1 MMTKKLNI
9 KVFSDGAVLE
19 TMLKDLQT
27 GLVTGFT
34 TNPSLMKKAGISS
47 YIGFAKEV
55 LAKIT
60 DYPVSFEVFADDLA
74 SVEKE
79 AEKIASLGDNVY
91 VKIPV
96 TTSTGESTCPLIQ
109 KLSAKGIK
117 LNVTAIFTIEQTQA
131 VVDHLTAGVPAI
143 VSVFA
148 GRIADGVPAI
158 VSVFAGR
165 IADTG
170 VDPMPIM
177 EEALRICRQKEGV
190 ELLWASPRETYNI
203 YQADQLGVD
212 IITCTTDLI
221 AKLPLQGKD
230 LEDYS
235 LETVQMF
242 LKDSTSLGFK
252 ILEDAKH

>member
-1 MMTKKLNI
+1 MTKKLNV

-74 SVEKE
+74 SMEKE

-148 GRIADGVPAI
+148 GRIAD
-158 VSVFAGR
+158 
-165 IADTG
+165 TG

-177 EEALRICRQKEGV
+177 EEALRICRQKEGI

-252 ILEDAKH
+252 ILEDDNH

>member
-1 MMTKKLNI
+1 MTKKLNV

-74 SVEKE
+74 SMEKE

-143 VSVFA
+143 VSVF
-148 GRIADGVPAI
+148 V
-158 VSVFAGR
+158 GR

-252 ILEDAKH
+252 ILEDDNQ

>member
-74 SVEKE
+74 SMEKE

-131 VVDHLTAGVPAI
+131 VVDHLTA
-143 VSVFA
+143 
-148 GRIADGVPAI
+148 GVPAI

-252 ILEDAKH
+252 ILEDANQ

>member
-1 MMTKKLNI
+1 MMTKKLNV

-74 SVEKE
+74 SMEKE

-96 TTSTGESTCPLIQ
+96 TTSTGESTCPVIQ

-131 VVDHLTAGVPAI
+131 VVDHLTA
-143 VSVFA
+143 
-148 GRIADGVPAI
+148 GVPAI

-221 AKLPLQGKD
+221 AKLPLQGKH
-230 LEDYS
+230 LKDYS

-252 ILEDAKH
+252 ILEDANH

>member
-1 MMTKKLNI
+1 MTKKLNV

-34 TNPSLMKKAGISS
+34 TNPSLMKKADISS

-74 SVEKE
+74 SMEKE

-131 VVDHLTAGVPAI
+131 VVDHLTA
-143 VSVFA
+143 
-148 GRIADGVPAI
+148 GVPAI

-252 ILEDAKH
+252 F

>member
-1 MMTKKLNI
+1 MTKKLNV

-34 TNPSLMKKAGISS
+34 TNPSLMKKAVISS

-74 SVEKE
+74 SMEKE

-131 VVDHLTAGVPAI
+131 VVDHLTA
-143 VSVFA
+143 
-148 GRIADGVPAI
+148 GVPAI

-252 ILEDAKH
+252 ILEDDNQ

>member
-1 MMTKKLNI
+1 MTKKLNV

-74 SVEKE
+74 SMEKE

-143 VSVFA
+143 VSA
-148 GRIADGVPAI
+148 
-158 VSVFAGR
+158 FAGR

-252 ILEDAKH
+252 VLEDANQ

>member
-1 MMTKKLNI
+1 MTKKLNI

-74 SVEKE
+74 SMEKE

-148 GRIADGVPAI
+148 GRIAD
-158 VSVFAGR
+158 
-165 IADTG
+165 TG

-221 AKLPLQGKD
+221 AKLSLQGKD

-252 ILEDAKH
+252 ILEDANQ

>member
-1 MMTKKLNI
+1 
-9 KVFSDGAVLE
+9 
-19 TMLKDLQT
+19 MLKDLQT

-148 GRIADGVPAI
+148 GRIAD
-158 VSVFAGR
+158 
-165 IADTG
+165 TG

>member
-1 MMTKKLNI
+1 MTKKLNV

-74 SVEKE
+74 SMEKE

-148 GRIADGVPAI
+148 GRIAD
-158 VSVFAGR
+158 
-165 IADTG
+165 TG

-177 EEALRICRQKEGV
+177 EEALRICRQKEEV

-235 LETVQMF
+235 LEAVQMF
-242 LKDSTSLGFK
+242 LKDSTSLG
-252 ILEDAKH
+252 

>member
-1 MMTKKLNI
+1 MMTKKLNV

-60 DYPVSFEVFADDLA
+60 DYQVSFEVFADDLA
-74 SVEKE
+74 SMEKE

-148 GRIADGVPAI
+148 GRIAD
-158 VSVFAGR
+158 
-165 IADTG
+165 TG

-190 ELLWASPRETYNI
+190 ELLWASPREIYNI

-252 ILEDAKH
+252 ILEDDNH

>member
-1 MMTKKLNI
+1 MTKKLNV

-74 SVEKE
+74 SMEKE

-109 KLSAKGIK
+109 KLSAKSIK

-131 VVDHLTAGVPAI
+131 VVDHLTA
-143 VSVFA
+143 
-148 GRIADGVPAI
+148 GVPAI

-230 LEDYS
+230 LKDYS

-252 ILEDAKH
+252 ILEDDNH

>member
-1 MMTKKLNI
+1 MMTKKLNV

-74 SVEKE
+74 SMEKE

-148 GRIADGVPAI
+148 GRI
-158 VSVFAGR
+158 AGR

>member
-1 MMTKKLNI
+1 MMTKKLNV

-74 SVEKE
+74 SMEKE
-79 AEKIASLGDNVY
+79 AEKIASLGDNIY

-96 TTSTGESTCPLIQ
+96 TTSTGESTCSVIQ

-148 GRIADGVPAI
+148 GRIAD
-158 VSVFAGR
+158 
-165 IADTG
+165 TG

-177 EEALRICRQKEGV
+177 EEALRICLQKEGV

-252 ILEDAKH
+252 ILEDDNH

>member
-1 MMTKKLNI
+1 MTKKLNV

-74 SVEKE
+74 SMEKE

-131 VVDHLTAGVPAI
+131 VVDHLTA
-143 VSVFA
+143 
-148 GRIADGVPAI
+148 GVPAI

-252 ILEDAKH
+252 ILEDDNQ

>member
-1 MMTKKLNI
+1 
-9 KVFSDGAVLE
+9 
-19 TMLKDLQT
+19 MLKDLQT

-74 SVEKE
+74 SMEKE

-117 LNVTAIFTIEQTQA
+117 LNVTAVFTIEQTQA
-131 VVDHLTAGVPAI
+131 VVDHLTA
-143 VSVFA
+143 
-148 GRIADGVPAI
+148 GVPAI

-177 EEALRICRQKEGV
+177 EEALRICRQKEEV

-252 ILEDAKH
+252 ILEDANQ

>member
-1 MMTKKLNI
+1 MTKKLNV

-74 SVEKE
+74 SMEKE
-79 AEKIASLGDNVY
+79 AEKIAGLGDNVY

-131 VVDHLTAGVPAI
+131 VVDHLTA
-143 VSVFA
+143 
-148 GRIADGVPAI
+148 RVPAI

-252 ILEDAKH
+252 ILEDDNH